1 MARGSKASEVLR
13 ELASEAR
20 LLALEAQDLLRLH
33 GAGRDLDEM
42 ELEAHLQ
49 EVRRV
54 REALYTLAARHKAA
68 LEDNSA
74 EELRRLFL

>member
-1 MARGSKASEVLR
+1 MKRGSTVEEVL
-13 ELASEAR
+13 EALASEGK
-20 LLALEAQDLLRLH
+20 LLTLEAQDLLRLH
-33 GAGRDLDEM
+33 EAGQKFDEIK
-42 ELEAHLQ
+42 LKAHLQ

-54 REALYTLAARHKAA
+54 REALYALGIRHKAA